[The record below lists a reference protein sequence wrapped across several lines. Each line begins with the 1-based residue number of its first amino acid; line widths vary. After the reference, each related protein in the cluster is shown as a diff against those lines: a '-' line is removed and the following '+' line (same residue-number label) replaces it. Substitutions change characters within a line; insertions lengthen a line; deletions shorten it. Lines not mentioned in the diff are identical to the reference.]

1 MGFGWLI
8 QINGNSLISSK
19 PVHLKEPRNLY
30 NLHKQASESKLLDI
44 DIDIDIDIDA
54 HYLSSDKNALG
65 DIANE

>member
-1 MGFGWLI
+1 MGYGWLI

-19 PVHLKEPRNLY
+19 PVNLKQPRNLY
-30 NLHKQASESKLLDI
+30 NLHKQARESKLL